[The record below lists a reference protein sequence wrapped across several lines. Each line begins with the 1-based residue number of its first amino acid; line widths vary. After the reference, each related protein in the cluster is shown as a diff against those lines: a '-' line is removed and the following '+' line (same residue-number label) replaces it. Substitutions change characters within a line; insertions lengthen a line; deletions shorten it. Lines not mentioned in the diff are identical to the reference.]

1 MYTLALDYSFEHV
14 IGWAAC
20 ENVCMINESFLNQ
33 AVGIHNN
40 SV

>member
-1 MYTLALDYSFEHV
+1 MYTLALDYSFENI
-14 IGWAAC
+14 IGWTAC
-20 ENVCMINESFLNQ
+20 ENVCMVNKSFLDQ